1 MSLSSPRR
9 KTVSMPNPMPRPST
23 SLSVSAMRTTP
34 VTALATQLPNAATV
48 PSSARAPETVQSPTP
63 LPLEAWTEV
72 PLTDDPPFDA
82 QQQRRQENSS
92 FCGSPAF
99 SRNSL
104 TTSSFQRP
112 MCRICHSSRGFVN
125 ANPSCLSAGASRGQR
140 PPSSASMPQ
149 PSAASVIS
157 SPLSTVSGQT
167 TEDPDEEGG
176 RPRDLGRLIAP
187 CLCDGSLKYVH
198 EVCVQQ
204 WISVS
209 HSTKCELCHFPFY
222 MKSYTKPLSKVSV

>member
-1 MSLSSPRR
+1 MS
-9 KTVSMPNPMPRPST
+9 NPLPRPST
-23 SLSVSAMRTTP
+23 SLSVNAMRTAP
-34 VTALATQLPNAATV
+34 VTAISTQLPNAARV
-48 PSSARAPETVQSPTP
+48 PSSARAPETVPNPAP

-72 PLTDDPPFDA
+72 PLTNDVSSEA
-82 QQQRRQENSS
+82 QRHRRPENVSR
-92 FCGSPAF
+92 AF

-112 MCRICHSSRGFVN
+112 MCRICHSYRGFVSGN
-125 ANPSCLSAGASRGQR
+125 SVCVSAGATGQR
-140 PPSSASMPQ
+140 PPSSASTLP
-149 PSAASVIS
+149 PARSNASVLS
-157 SPLSTVSGQT
+157 SPPSTISGQT
-167 TEDPDEEGG
+167 TEDQDEEGG

-222 MKSYTKPLSKVSV
+222 MKSYTKPLSKVSL